1 MITIQEKKTKEELKE
16 FVKFPFSI
24 YKNHPY
30 WVPPLIVE
38 ELMSFNKDVN
48 PVFEYAEATFYMAYR
63 DGKAVGRVAAIVNW
77 NEINDLNKK
86 KVRFGWFDVID
97 DIDVTKALLAKVEE
111 LGHKHNLDNIE
122 GPMGF
127 SNLDKVGALIYGFD
141 QMSTMITWYNHEYYI
156 DHFKQLGFTKEK
168 EFVESRFV
176 FPNEQQV
183 APYLKGDAL
192 IRKRYNLKVYN
203 PKTIAEVMPFID
215 PMFDLFNDAYAK
227 LTSFV
232 GISDRQKQFFK
243 DKYIDMVN
251 PEFLKFIEDE
261 NGKMIAFSICMPSL
275 TKALK
280 DSNGALWPF
289 GWLRLWWAKKHTDEV
304 LFYLI
309 GVDPEWQN
317 KGLTAIIMAEYF
329 RSFKSNGIKYCVR
342 TPELEENN
350 AIHNLWKFFNSPVT
364 KRRATFIKDL

>member
-1 MITIQEKKTKEELKE
+1 MISIQEKKTKSELRE

-24 YKNHPY
+24 YKNSPN
-30 WVPPLIVE
+30 WIPPLIAE
-38 ELMSFNKDVN
+38 ELMSFDKTAN
-48 PVFEYAEATFYMAYR
+48 PVFEYAEASFYMAYR

-77 NEINDLNKK
+77 NEINDLGKK

-97 DIDVTKALLAKVEE
+97 DIEVTKALLSKVEAF
-111 LGHKHNLDNIE
+111 GRQHNLENIE

-127 SNLDKVGALIYGFD
+127 SNLDKVGALIYGFEE
-141 QMSTMITWYNHEYYI
+141 MGTMITWYNHEYYI
-156 DHFKQLGFTKEK
+156 DHFKQLGFTTEK
-168 EFVESRFV
+168 VFVESRFM
-176 FPNEQQV
+176 FPNEEQV

-192 IRKRYNLKVYN
+192 IRKRYNLKVHK
-203 PKTIAEVMPFID
+203 PKTMAEVMPLID
-215 PMFDLFNDAYAK
+215 PMFDLFNESYAK

-232 GISDRQKQFFK
+232 AISDRQKQFFK

-251 PEFLKFIEDE
+251 PEFLKFIEDDK
-261 NGKMIAFSICMPSL
+261 GKMIAFSICMPSL

-280 DSNGALWPF
+280 AAGGKLWPF

-317 KGLTAIIMAEYF
+317 RGLTAIIMAEYF
-329 RSFKSNGIKYCVR
+329 KSFRDHGIKYCVR

-364 KRRATFIKDL
+364 KKRATFIKDL